1 VPVCKP
7 LEVSLKTTQ
16 IMKHLMM
23 LFITCFL
30 CQTINAQGNVYDYV
44 KLGKHQVGITDT
56 IIFDSKYNYEHFGYK
71 GKKPYLIKI
80 WHPIQKKRKNSYLKF
95 KDLFVFKQNEALKGV
110 QDSLELIYK
119 KHFISDYLTE
129 NLENESENNYG
140 KYSLENVFDLVGK
153 IDTRSIRTPLKEK
166 LHLPVVVY
174 YNGSQGHPFE
184 NYLLA
189 EYFASRGFIFMVA
202 SFELQFPNMSFGM
215 LPYERFHS
223 KESEENLKTIIQF
236 AQSIT
241 SSSNIFFIGHSMG
254 AQMGLRTFG
263 QDSTIKGMVSLET
276 SIEFKTDY
284 EQIKEMW
291 PEVYKMIITDKVYY
305 PFPILFCAAT
315 GESKPFNFME
325 NVKSPQITYVSTIT
339 EFEHNA
345 YLSLFYLRY
354 FLDNSVE
361 QTDINIIKKRLPIYL
376 KHIETIY
383 HFIDGIN
390 ADKKEVK
397 LKSFI
402 IKN

>member
-1 VPVCKP
+1 
-7 LEVSLKTTQ
+7 
-16 IMKHLMM
+16 M
-23 LFITCFL
+23 LFISYFL
-30 CQTINAQGNVYDYV
+30 HQAINAQESVYDYV
-44 KLGKHQVGITDT
+44 KLSKHQVGIMDT
-56 IIFDSKYNYEHFGYK
+56 IIYDSKYNYEHFGYK
-71 GKKPYLIKI
+71 GKKPYFIKI
-80 WHPIQKKRKNSYLKF
+80 WHPLRKKQKNNYLKF
-95 KDLFVFKQNEALKGV
+95 KDLFVFKQNEGLKGV

-119 KHFISDYLTE
+119 KLFINDYLAE
-129 NLENESENNYG
+129 NLENGSENNYG
-140 KYSLENVFDLVGK
+140 KHSLENVFDLLGK
-153 IDTRSIRTPLKEK
+153 IDTRSIRMPLKGK
-166 LHLPVVVY
+166 SHLPVIVY

-189 EYFASRGFIFMVA
+189 EYFASRGFIFIAA
-202 SFELQFPNMSFGM
+202 SFELQFPNMTFGM

-223 KESEENLKTIIQF
+223 NEYEESLKTIILF

-254 AQMGLRTFG
+254 AQIGLRAFG

-291 PEVYKMIITDKVYY
+291 PELYKMIITDKVNY

-325 NVKSPQITYVSTIT
+325 NVKSSQITYVSTIT

-361 QTDINIIKKRLPIYL
+361 QTDINTIKKRLPIYV
-376 KHIETIY
+376 KHIDTIY
-383 HFIDGIN
+383 NFIDGITI
-390 ADKKEVK
+390 DKKEVK
-397 LKSFI
+397 LLI
-402 IKN
+402 IKE